1 MILNRTILFRP
12 RIRVITINE
21 LKECLDLKNEYSR
34 FNSFRQSVIDK
45 AVNLL
50 KLLSLFLTLNI
61 KM

>member
-1 MILNRTILFRP
+1 M
-12 RIRVITINE
+12 NE